1 MHELR
6 GDTIIRQ
13 FRFVDVSVF
22 EGECMVE
29 LMLLMV
35 CIVVMWC
42 GEWSDCEWCWVSTV
56 LWWVN
61 AWRWRSDYLRFGVSC
76 VAHDGVLA
84 QVLFMVAC
92 CVGGWLRT
100 FRICWVVRMYV
111 WLIPCRNYWSKL
123 EFVVAFP
130 DRMKIH
136 TLEGRRAIVI
146 CCLWRIFVSYV
157 MSPENVIML
166 EFL

>member
-42 GEWSDCEWCWVSTV
+42 GE
-56 LWWVN
+56 
-61 AWRWRSDYLRFGVSC
+61 
-76 VAHDGVLA
+76 
-84 QVLFMVAC
+84 
-92 CVGGWLRT
+92 
-100 FRICWVVRMYV
+100 
-111 WLIPCRNYWSKL
+111 
-123 EFVVAFP
+123 
-130 DRMKIH
+130 
-136 TLEGRRAIVI
+136 
-146 CCLWRIFVSYV
+146 
-157 MSPENVIML
+157 
-166 EFL
+166 